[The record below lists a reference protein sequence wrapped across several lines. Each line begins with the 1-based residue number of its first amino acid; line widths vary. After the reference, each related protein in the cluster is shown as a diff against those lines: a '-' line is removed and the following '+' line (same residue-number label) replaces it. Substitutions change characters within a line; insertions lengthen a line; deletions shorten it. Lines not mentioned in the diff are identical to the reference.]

1 MEKIVIIGASG
12 HAKVV
17 IDIVEQAGRFEIV
30 GLVDRDS
37 PIGSQVCGYPV
48 LSREQQLPALARD
61 FDLRG
66 LLIAI
71 GDNFVRSQ
79 VADRVGGAC
88 PGLSLVSAVHPR
100 ATLARDVTIG
110 DGTVIMAGAVVNP
123 GCRIGLGCILNT
135 NSSLDH
141 DCRMDDFSSLAPRVA
156 IGGNC
161 RVGSHSAIGIGATMI
176 HGVSVGEHVVV
187 GAGSTVLHNV
197 ERHQVVYGT
206 PARVVRP
213 RTPGDRYL

>member
-1 MEKIVIIGASG
+1 MEKIVIVGASG

-17 IDIVEQAGRFEIV
+17 IDIVEQAGCFEIA

-37 PIGSQVCGYPV
+37 VIGSRVCGYPV
-48 LSREQQLPALARD
+48 LGREEQLPALARD
-61 FDLRG
+61 HDLLG

-71 GDNFVRSQ
+71 GDNYVRSQ
-79 VADRVGGAC
+79 VADRVGGTC
-88 PGLSLVSAVHPR
+88 PGLPLVSAVHPR
-100 ATLARDVTIG
+100 ATIARDVTIG
-110 DGTVIMAGAVVNP
+110 AGTVIMAGAVVNP
-123 GCRIGLGCILNT
+123 GCKIGLGCILNT

-161 RVGSHSAIGIGATMI
+161 RIGSHSAIGIGTTVI
-176 HGVSVGEHVVV
+176 HGISICEHVVV
-187 GAGSTVLHNV
+187 GAGSTVLGDVMPCH
-197 ERHQVVYGT
+197 VVYGT
-206 PARVVRP
+206 PARVIRR